1 MGLLYNV
8 IGIAGTAKNTGKT
21 TTTNY
26 LLDMFKKKGFSTG
39 LTSIG
44 YDGERLDN
52 VTGLP
57 KPRIPVSVN
66 TTVAVA
72 RRCLPVSTARIQVIK
87 ETPIST
93 PLGNIIIGRVEK
105 EGLVVIAGPNKSS
118 DLRIIINELKTLDL
132 DIILVD
138 GALNRLAPMVETEGF
153 ILATGAARSPDI
165 TRLAYETH
173 SIAYL
178 FGLPQLKER
187 LSTEITVQNGFR
199 KKHRMGF
206 ASLFTNRQLFEL
218 LEHLTSETK
227 RLEIPGVVQEK
238 LWKQLGEHIISNEL
252 NFDICVADPIKL
264 ALAGG
269 VGNIHRLFERLEN
282 YGVKLLVAQKLPLV
296 AVTVNPFF
304 PKYRFEAQDYEPAY
318 VDAVKL
324 VETVDKV
331 ISVPAID
338 IKRNG
343 DILFKALF
351 TGQT

>member
-1 MGLLYNV
+1 MNLLYNV

-26 LLDMFKKKGFSTG
+26 LLDIFKKRGLSTG

-72 RRCLPVSTARIQVIK
+72 KRCLPVSTAHIHIIK

-93 PLGNIIIGRVEK
+93 PLGNIIIGKVEK
-105 EGLVVIAGPNKSS
+105 EGLAVVAGPNKSS
-118 DLRIIINELKTLDL
+118 DLRVVINELKRLDL

-178 FGLPQLKER
+178 FGLPQFKER
-187 LSTEITVQNGFR
+187 LSTEVIIQNGFR
-199 KKHRMGF
+199 KKHWMGF
-206 ASLFTNRQLFEL
+206 SSLFTNRQLSEL
-218 LEHLTSETK
+218 LERLTPETI

-238 LWKQLGEHIISNEL
+238 LWKQLGEYIIANDL
-252 NFDICVADPIKL
+252 KFDICVADPIKL
-264 ALAGG
+264 ALAGS
-269 VGNIHRLFERLEN
+269 VGNVHRLFERLEN

-304 PKYRFEAQDYEPAY
+304 PKYRFEVQDYEPAY
-318 VDAVKL
+318 VDGGKL
-324 VETVDKV
+324 VGAIAKA

-343 DILFKALF
+343 DMLIKALF
-351 TGQT
+351 TG